1 MFRHL
6 LVSLLLASAP
16 VLSANAAALPSIPA
30 QVSSPE
36 WEQDMRRFAQSD
48 AASPPPKHAVLFV
61 GSSSIR
67 FWDTL
72 AGDFPDWPTINRG
85 FGGSQV
91 RDATWYADRIVI
103 PYRPRAIVF
112 YAGDNDLVTGRTPEQ
127 VRDDVHAFVARVRR
141 ALPQVPI
148 FWLSIKPSPSR
159 QALMPQMQQANAL
172 VRADLGHFADTHYV
186 DVATPML
193 GADGLPDPTLFRED
207 MLHMRPA
214 GYVLWTQALAPAL
227 HARLDAATKP

>member
-1 MFRHL
+1 MLRHALFCL
-6 LVSLLLASAP
+6 LALASALP
-16 VLSANAAALPSIPA
+16 AVAAMPPSIPD
-30 QVSSPE
+30 QVSSPD
-36 WEQDMRRFAQSD
+36 WEQDMRRFAQTD
-48 AASPPPKHAVLFV
+48 AATPPPEHAVLFV

-72 AGDFPDWPTINRG
+72 AADFPDWPVINRG

-127 VRDDVHAFVARVRR
+127 VRDDVHAFLVRVRR
-141 ALPQVPI
+141 ALPRVPV

-159 QALMPQMQQANAL
+159 QALRPQMDRANAL
-172 VRADLGHFADTHYV
+172 VRADLRRFPDTHYV
-186 DVATPML
+186 DVATPLL
-193 GADGLPDPTLFRED
+193 GADGLPRPELFRED

-214 GYVLWTQALAPAL
+214 GYALWKQALAPAL
-227 HARLDAATKP
+227 HARLDPATKP